1 MNDINNLKSLFKKYY
16 GSSDKKIF
24 TFFSPGRVNLI
35 GEHIDY
41 NGGYVFPGALT
52 LGITCL
58 IRYRDD
64 NIIRMRSENMENE
77 VEVNLDSPIEYE
89 EKDGWGNYPKGV
101 IKYILDEGYHIKGCD
116 ILFKGNLP
124 DGAGLSSSA
133 AIEVAA
139 GYMVLYNILK
149 ENIDRVKL
157 SKICQMSENKFNK
170 VNCGIMDQF
179 SVALGRKDSAI
190 FLNCSTLEY
199 KYVPVNLKNYSIVI
213 MNTKKKRGLAGS
225 KYNERRSECDRA
237 LSVIRKTHNIS
248 NLCNADINDLSA
260 LRDEILIKRARHAI
274 TENER
279 VKKAVEV
286 LEKGDILEFG
296 KLLTAS
302 HMSLKNDYEVTGF
315 ELDTIVDEAQRAKG
329 CIGARMTGAG
339 FGGCAIA
346 LVKND
351 CIENFKNVV
360 SFNYTNKTNL
370 IPEFYV
376 SVLGDGV
383 RLIK

>member
-1 MNDINNLKSLFKKYY
+1 MNDTNEFKGMFIKYY
-16 GSSDKKIF
+16 GNSDKKIF

-41 NGGYVFPGALT
+41 NGGYVLPGALT

-58 IRYRDD
+58 MRYRDD

-77 VEVNLDSPIEYE
+77 VEVNLESPIEYE

-101 IKYILDEGYHIKGCD
+101 IKYILNEGYQIKGCD
-116 ILFKGNLP
+116 ILFNGNLP
-124 DGAGLSSSA
+124 DSAGLSSSA
-133 AIEVAA
+133 AIEVGT
-139 GYMVLYNILK
+139 GYILLYDQFL
-149 ENIDRVKL
+149 ENMDRVKL

-179 SVALGRKDSAI
+179 SVSLGRKDSAI
-190 FLNCSTLEY
+190 LLNCSTFEY
-199 KYVPVNLKNYSIVI
+199 KYVPVNLQNYSIVI
-213 MNTKKKRGLAGS
+213 MNTKKKRGLAVS

-237 LSVIRKTHNIS
+237 LSIIRKTHNIS
-248 NLCNADINDLSA
+248 SLCDANISDLSN
-260 LRDEILIKRARHAI
+260 LKDEILARRARHAV
-274 TENER
+274 TENKR
-279 VKKAVEV
+279 VKKAEEV
-286 LEKGDILEFG
+286 LEKGDIIEFG
-296 KLLTAS
+296 KLLTSS

-351 CIENFKNVV
+351 CIENFKNAV